1 VSTAIVRNVILDFIK
16 DDRPSVLVL
25 RGAWGVGKTH
35 FWKSCISENPQSS
48 RSTYSYVSMFGI
60 STIQQLQ
67 LSVFINARDLK
78 TGGEHA
84 PHTAATVTN
93 KLGGAKKF
101 LSSLPALL
109 PEGWAK
115 RATFAIDAVVPHM
128 INDLLICLDDFDEYQ
143 VMGFR
148 WRRSLVLSRR

>member
-93 KLGGAKKF
+93 KLGG
-101 LSSLPALL
+101 
-109 PEGWAK
+109 G
-115 RATFAIDAVVPHM
+115 
-128 INDLLICLDDFDEYQ
+128 
-143 VMGFR
+143 
-148 WRRSLVLSRR
+148 

>member
-1 VSTAIVRNVILDFIK
+1 MSTAIVRNVILDFIK

-67 LSVFINARDLK
+67 LSVFINARSQDWWEAC
-78 TGGEHA
+78 TTHRRDGHEQTRGG
-84 PHTAATVTN
+84 
-93 KLGGAKKF
+93 
-101 LSSLPALL
+101 
-109 PEGWAK
+109 
-115 RATFAIDAVVPHM
+115 
-128 INDLLICLDDFDEYQ
+128 
-143 VMGFR
+143 
-148 WRRSLVLSRR
+148 